1 MNKIDSAINSKIIYL
16 YRHGETNW
24 NVEDK
29 ITGQLEN
36 IDTYFTDIGYKQ
48 INELTKKLKENQI
61 EVIYCSDLKR
71 TVETAIMANSELN
84 LPIFYSKEIRGLNM
98 GKYQGMRL
106 KDFINQ
112 DEVKACFSNYA
123 LSLDGGESINQLN
136 ERITNFIK
144 KICSE
149 TEYKKIAIISHSAA
163 ISNLKAYVSGDKYVS
178 LNQCTLLYANGK
190 LSVLDYEYNY
200 EKYSNS
206 KK

>member
-98 GKYQGMRL
+98 GKYQGC
-106 KDFINQ
+106 
-112 DEVKACFSNYA
+112 V
-123 LSLDGGESINQLN
+123 
-136 ERITNFIK
+136 
-144 KICSE
+144 
-149 TEYKKIAIISHSAA
+149 
-163 ISNLKAYVSGDKYVS
+163 
-178 LNQCTLLYANGK
+178 
-190 LSVLDYEYNY
+190 
-200 EKYSNS
+200 
-206 KK
+206 

>member
-1 MNKIDSAINSKIIYL
+1 MDSAINSKIIYL

-36 IDTYFTDIGYKQ
+36 IDTCFTDIGYKQ
-48 INELTKKLKENQI
+48 INELTKNLKENQI

-98 GKYQGMRL
+98 GKYQGMLL

-123 LSLDGGESINQLN
+123 LPLDGGESINQLN